1 MFGFPLI
8 VFLMSYGII
17 LSKMDLSKTIIM
29 FVLLGI
35 FELLIPLLVLIV
47 LFKKN
52 VITDMDVAKRSER
65 VLPFL
70 IITICFSVAVL
81 LSRQFGNAFLFNYQL
96 ILFMTVLASFAI
108 TLFWKISLH
117 TGITTVTIVFL
128 TVFSGVYF
136 LPVTGILPAIY
147 WARFHLKRHTHSQLI
162 AGVMVNVAITVLLLR
177 FFGYVK

>member
-1 MFGFPLI
+1 MKETLAKVLSLLFGFPLI

-108 TLFWKISLH
+108 TLFWKINIIYNLLTMGFFKYAIKIIKFS
-117 TGITTVTIVFL
+117 IT
-128 TVFSGVYF
+128 
-136 LPVTGILPAIY
+136 
-147 WARFHLKRHTHSQLI
+147 
-162 AGVMVNVAITVLLLR
+162 
-177 FFGYVK
+177 